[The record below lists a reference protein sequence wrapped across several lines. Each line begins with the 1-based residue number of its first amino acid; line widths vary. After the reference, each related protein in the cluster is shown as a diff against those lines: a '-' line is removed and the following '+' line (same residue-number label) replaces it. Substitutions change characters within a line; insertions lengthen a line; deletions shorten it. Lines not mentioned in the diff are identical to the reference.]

1 MDAAKLL
8 RNRVHQESSSRGREK
23 INAVSKNY
31 DFCEN
36 GQLYNSAE
44 NTVFWARSNF
54 NGFANFGPLMTNDGA
69 FESSHQGEVIFGHIV
84 GVMDNYK
91 KVFVE
96 GKQTVSCCRLT
107 YRPESLS
114 SFEVV
119 TSRCA
124 QSGAC

>member
-69 FESSHQGEVIFGHIV
+69 FESSHQGEVILNLLASTATKM
-84 GVMDNYK
+84 MDTRWS
-91 KVFVE
+91 
-96 GKQTVSCCRLT
+96 QAR
-107 YRPESLS
+107 
-114 SFEVV
+114 V
-119 TSRCA
+119 TTT
-124 QSGAC
+124 